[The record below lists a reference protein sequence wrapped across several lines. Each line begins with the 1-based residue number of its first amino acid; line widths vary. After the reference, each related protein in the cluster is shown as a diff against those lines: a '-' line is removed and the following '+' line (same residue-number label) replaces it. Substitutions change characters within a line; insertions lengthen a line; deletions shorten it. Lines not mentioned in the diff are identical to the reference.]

1 MRVVFQF
8 LRILGGVV
16 GFGALLAGLLLV
28 KEGLVRFFPPRRDRP
43 FALATVF
50 IGLAVGAVGALIMRA
65 LW

>member
-43 FALATVF
+43 FALGTLVL
-50 IGLAVGAVGALIMRA
+50 GLGVGTIGALVMMA